1 MPKLLATLVL
11 CMLPA
16 LLQAQP
22 GGNGF
27 QGLAAEMTEEERAAA
42 GIDDLSP
49 AQRQYLDAWL
59 RDRFAAEPEVADPA
73 TVQPGAAVMAAEQ
86 ASEADLA
93 ARENAIEAEVERRV
107 AEELAAVQAAEV
119 AEEATANE
127 PFEATITGG
136 FSGWSGKTV
145 FALDNGQVWRQR
157 TGSSRYR
164 HTRGG
169 NEVRFKRSFLGLWTM
184 TVVSTGRSVGVRRID

>member
-1 MPKLLATLVL
+1 MPKLLASLVL
-11 CMLPA
+11 CLLPA
-16 LLQAQP
+16 LVQADP
-22 GGNGF
+22 GGSSF
-27 QGLAAEMTEEERAAA
+27 EGLAAEMTEEERASA

-49 AQRQYLDAWL
+49 AQQQYLDAWL
-59 RDRFAAEPEVADPA
+59 RERFGTEPPA
-73 TVQPGAAVMAAEQ
+73 VNPAPGQPGAAAIAGDQGAED
-86 ASEADLA
+86 DLA

-119 AEEATANE
+119 AEEEAANE

>member
-1 MPKLLATLVL
+1 MPKLLVSLVL
-11 CMLPA
+11 CLLPI
-16 LLQAQP
+16 LVQAES
-22 GGNGF
+22 GGGGF
-27 QGLAAEMTEEERAAA
+27 EGLAAEMTDEERAAA

-49 AQRQYLDAWL
+49 AQQQYLDTWL
-59 RDRFAAEPEVADPA
+59 RDRFATEPAVADPA
-73 TVQPGAAVMAAEQ
+73 TVQSAAAVMAAEQ

-107 AEELAAVQAAEV
+107 AEELAAVQAAEE
-119 AEEATANE
+119 AEEEAVNE